1 MEQPEYEI
9 QGLSD
14 GSVTI
19 RVKHFNKDSVVTEYN
34 ALVAKMNKLYPKV
47 LEGKNIVVTAKGL
60 VTVSANTVDE
70 FDANVKELRRLKY
83 PLAVDSPQ

>member
-1 MEQPEYEI
+1 MSEYEI

-19 RVKHFNKDSVVTEYN
+19 RVKSDNKDSVVTEYD
-34 ALVAKMNKLYPKV
+34 ALVAKMNKKYPKV
-47 LEGKNIVVTAKGL
+47 LEGKNVTITAKGL

-70 FDANVKELRRLKY
+70 FDTNVKALRKLKY